1 MPANKKHHYVPK
13 FYLKN
18 FSHNN
23 LSINIYNI
31 THNKTISQANLKS
44 QCYKD
49 YLYGKDDKIE
59 KVLGGIEGA
68 AAEILK
74 SIIKEKEPPRPFT
87 LEYVRLIL
95 FVLIQH
101 SRTTSAVDAM
111 NEMTDKFAKKLL
123 STNESFKQEDID
135 KIKISVNEPGAFSI
149 ATATSGLHIIL
160 DLHCKTLI
168 AKKGT
173 EFITSDN
180 PAILYNQL
188 FEKLSYMSAIGLAC
202 KGLQIFLPISPTK
215 LLYYYDPACYKAGD
229 RKSSVVYITE
239 QRDMD
244 NLNLL
249 QFVNASENIYFSDAQ
264 KSRISTLKSA
274 TSLRPISKTN
284 ISTHPNWET
293 DTHRSE
299 LWVTSKHSSKTNMS
313 LSCIKILD
321 KALDFIKN
329 LSKQESHPAL
339 FVRNPQLMK
348 LDKEFRQSLKEGTKT
363 KNFFEFLESKE
374 T

>member
-18 FSHNN
+18 FSPNN

-31 THNKTISQANLKS
+31 TRDKTITHANLKN

-49 YLYGKDDKIE
+49 YFYGKNDKVE
-59 KVLGGIEGA
+59 KVLGGIEGV
-68 AAEILK
+68 AAEIFK
-74 SIIKEKEPPRPFT
+74 EIIKDKSPPRPFT
-87 LEYVRLIL
+87 IEHMRLIL

-101 SRTTSAVDAM
+101 SRTTYAVDVM

-123 STNESFKQEDID
+123 STNDSFNQEDID
-135 KIKISVNEPGAFSI
+135 KIKITVTEPGIFSI

-160 DLHCKTLI
+160 DLHCKILI
-168 AKKGT
+168 AKEGT

-188 FEKLSYMSAIGLAC
+188 FEKMPYMSAIGLAC
-202 KGLQIFLPISPTK
+202 KGLQIFLPISPT
-215 LLYYYDPACYKAGD
+215 LLIYYYDAACYKAGD
-229 RKSSVVYITE
+229 RRSSAVHITE

-249 QFVNASENIYFSDAQ
+249 QFVNASENIYFLDAQ
-264 KSRISTLKSA
+264 KSRISALKSA
-274 TSLRPISKTN
+274 TSLRPISKIN

-299 LWVTSKHSSKTNMS
+299 LWVSSKQPNIINLS

-321 KALDFIKN
+321 KALAFVKN
-329 LSKQESHPAL
+329 LSKQKSHPTL
-339 FVRNPQLMK
+339 FVRNPQLMQI
-348 LDKEFRQSLKEGTKT
+348 DKEYRQTLKEGKI
-363 KNFFEFLESKE
+363 KNFFEFLKSKE